1 MSSFSS
7 LEIGKRALLAQK
19 FGLDVTSNN
28 IANINTVGYSRR
40 QAVMSETTPVNIS
53 GQFLGTGVITDNLRS
68 FRSEMQDKEIRNNT
82 SRNAGY
88 ELQESLLTR
97 LESILAEPSD
107 NGLSELTTSFFNTFD
122 EISTNPH
129 DTALRDHLL
138 DTAKQL
144 TDRFNL
150 TAKQIVDMRDDVR
163 SNIESDVSNINHL
176 LKDIAELNRSIGLT
190 KAETSIEAQTYVDE
204 REVKLEKL
212 SKYANIHLGTNDNGS
227 VNVFMNGINV
237 ITDTMYNEVKA
248 QESLNSATGERTITI
263 ISTDLQGNHP
273 ENLDVQNGELATKLK
288 IYNETLDD
296 NDSSSGYSVA
306 KKLDEYANGIVQQ
319 VNALMNTGFGLND
332 TGTTPPG
339 RNFFEPVVGNAK
351 AINIRVSA
359 DVWNKPDDIPL
370 SDVAGEDGNNSIAL
384 QIARLSSNESFIG
397 DSTPTEFY
405 ATILNKIGNMGKE
418 AKSGR
423 QTTQLIGQ
431 QLETQRESI
440 IGVNLDE
447 EAISLVKFQ
456 KAFEASSRIV
466 NVTDEILSTIVNLG
480 R

>member
-1 MSSFSS
+1 MGSFSS

-28 IANINTVGYSRR
+28 IANVNTVGYSRR
-40 QAVMSETTPVNIS
+40 QALMSETTPVNIN
-53 GQFLGTGVITDNLRS
+53 GQFLGTGVLTDNLRS
-68 FRSEMQDKEIRNNT
+68 FRSEMQDREIRNNT
-82 SRNAGY
+82 SRNSGY
-88 ELQESLLTR
+88 ALQETLLTR

-107 NGLSELTTSFFNTFD
+107 NGLSELTTSFLNTFD

-138 DTAKQL
+138 DAGKQL

-150 TAKQIVDMRDDVR
+150 TAKQLVDMRDDIR
-163 SNIESDVSNINHL
+163 TNIESDVSNINHL
-176 LKDIAELNRSIGLT
+176 LKDISDLNRSIGLS

-204 REVKLEKL
+204 REVKLEAL
-212 SKYANIHLGTNDNGS
+212 SKFAGINLGTNDNGS

-237 ITDTMYNEVKA
+237 ITDTSFSELKA
-248 QESLNSATGERTITI
+248 QEALNSATGERTITMLK
-263 ISTDLQGNHP
+263 TDLDGNYT
-273 ENLDVQNGELATKLK
+273 ETLNLQNGELATKLDL
-288 IYNETLDD
+288 YNETLDD
-296 NDSSSGYSVA
+296 NDSSTGYSVA
-306 KKLDEYANGIVQQ
+306 KKLDVFANGIVQQ
-319 VNALMNTGFGLND
+319 VNALMNVGYGLND

-339 RNFFEPVVGNAK
+339 RNFFGPVVGSAK
-351 AINIRVSA
+351 AINIKVSD

-384 QIARLSSNESFIG
+384 KIARLSSNENFIG
-397 DSTPTEFY
+397 DSTATEFY
-405 ATILNKIGNMGKE
+405 ASLLNKIGNMGKE
-418 AKSGR
+418 AISGKK
-423 QTTQLIGQ
+423 TTDLVAQ
-431 QLETQRESI
+431 QLDTQRESI
-440 IGVNLDE
+440 LGVNLDE

-466 NVTDEILSTIVNLG
+466 NVSDEILSTIVNLG